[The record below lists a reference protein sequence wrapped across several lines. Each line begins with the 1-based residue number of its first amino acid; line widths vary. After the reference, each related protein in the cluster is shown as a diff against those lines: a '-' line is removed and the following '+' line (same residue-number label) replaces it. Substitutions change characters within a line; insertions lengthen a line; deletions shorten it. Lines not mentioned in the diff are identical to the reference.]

1 MLSGKLFVLRD
12 PYSDNWTTTEPKEC
26 AVAIADRLL
35 ALVTSTATELFE
47 ELRLDPSLAE
57 AVGVDEPS
65 VAEHGDYA
73 SNAALVLAKA
83 LGQRPRDV
91 AEQLSLHLHKHV
103 MIDRVEVAGPGF
115 LNIWIAPGALAGE
128 VLALL
133 DDPDQY
139 LRSDLGHGSTLQ
151 VEFVSANPTGPL
163 HVGNGW
169 LATYGDALSRILAFV
184 NYRVTREYYV
194 NDTGGQIRQLGASI
208 LAVRAGTEV
217 PEGGY
222 QGAYIS
228 ELAAQYQGADDVVE
242 AGNWAVPIILAL
254 IRTTLA
260 ELGIEMDSWF
270 SQASIEESGAVAE
283 VVERLQSNGAI
294 YESDGALWFAS
305 ERYGD
310 NRDRVMRKSNG
321 DFTYLAGDIAY
332 HYNKLVVRGF
342 SQVIDVLGADHHG
355 QVASMMAAIRA
366 LGIDEGRLEI
376 KLGQMVSLLEQG
388 QAVKFS
394 KRAGTAIPLD
404 WLIGELGR
412 DATRLLILSSSIDRA
427 SQIDLAQAKAQ
438 SMENPVFY
446 IQYAHARISALL
458 RNAVQQGVPLESA
471 PVESLATCIH
481 PREIALMK
489 NLLRLGPV
497 IARAASERAP
507 HKVVGW
513 LMSAA
518 SDFHGFYHDCPVL
531 NAPAVERTARLTLA
545 RATQVALATALHL
558 VGVTPLEEM

>member
-1 MLSGKLFVLRD
+1 M
-12 PYSDNWTTTEPKEC
+12 
-26 AVAIADRLL
+26 AIADRLL
-35 ALVTSTATELFE
+35 ALVTSAAEELFE
-47 ELRLDPSLAE
+47 QLRIDPAPLSM
-57 AVGVDEPS
+57 VSIDEPA
-65 VAEHGDYA
+65 VAQHGDYA
-73 SNAALVLAKA
+73 SNAALVLAKTLA
-83 LGQRPRDV
+83 QPPRHIAEILAQRLRQDV
-91 AEQLSLHLHKHV
+91 LVDA
-103 MIDRVEVAGPGF
+103 IEVAGPGF
-115 LNIWIAPGALAGE
+115 LNIWIAPWALAREVIALFNDGE
-128 VLALL
+128 E
-133 DDPDQY
+133 Y
-139 LRSDLGHGSTLQ
+139 FRTDLGRGATLQ

-169 LATYGDALSRILAFV
+169 LATYGDALSRLMAFV
-184 NYRVTREYYV
+184 NYRVTKEYYV

-208 LAVRAGTEV
+208 LAVRTGAQV

-228 ELAAQYQGADDVVE
+228 ELAARYEGSDDVVE
-242 AGNWAVPIILAL
+242 AGNWAVPIILDL
-254 IRTTLA
+254 IRTTLDD
-260 ELGIEMDSWF
+260 LGIQMDNWF
-270 SQASIEESGAVAE
+270 SQASIEESGAVAD
-283 VVERLQSNGAI
+283 VVGELASRGAI
-294 YESDGALWFAS
+294 YEREGALWFAS
-305 ERYGD
+305 ESFGD
-310 NRDRVMRKSNG
+310 SRDRVMRKSNG

-342 SQVIDVLGADHHG
+342 SLVIDVFGADHHG

-376 KLGQMVSLLEQG
+376 KLGQMVSLLDNG

-404 WLIGELGR
+404 WLIEELGR

-458 RNAVQQGVPLESA
+458 RNAVHQGVDMEVASIEA
-471 PVESLATCIH
+471 LASCRH
-481 PREIALMK
+481 PREVALMK

-497 IARAASERAP
+497 IVRAAEERAP
-507 HKVVGW
+507 HKIVGW
-513 LMSAA
+513 LMGAA

-531 NAPAVERTARLTLA
+531 SAPPAERTARLTLA
-545 RATQVALATALHL
+545 RATQVALATALDL
-558 VGVTPLEEM
+558 LGVAPLEEM